1 MASLSHYGYSSSE
14 LRPVAMPDAPPRHPI
29 NIRPT
34 PAQRHWLLEQKARRG
49 ISINAAVLLALELAM
64 ATEQPAAPALAQAPD
79 PDQARASRQAEQ
91 QDHA

>member
-1 MASLSHYGYSSSE
+1 
-14 LRPVAMPDAPPRHPI
+14 MPDAPPRHPI

-34 PAQRHWLLEQKARRG
+34 QAQRHWLLEQKARRG

-64 ATEQPAAPALAQAPD
+64 ATERPAAPVLDQAPD
-79 PDQARASRQAEQ
+79 SDQAKASRQAEQ

>member
-1 MASLSHYGYSSSE
+1 MA
-14 LRPVAMPDAPPRHPI
+14 DAPPRHPI

-64 ATEQPAAPALAQAPD
+64 TADQRPVLARTFDSDRQPQP
-79 PDQARASRQAEQ
+79 
-91 QDHA
+91 